1 MFTRLHHMQLAM
13 PRGQEEQA
21 RQFFV
26 GVLGMTEIEKPPVLA
41 ARGGAWF
48 RAGGVEL
55 HLGVED
61 EFRPARKGHPGIL
74 VDDLD
79 GLVERLTAAGQA
91 ATWDDEFPGH
101 RRIYAHD
108 PFGNRLEFLQ
118 PT

>member
-91 ATWDDEFPGH
+91 ATWDGEFPGH